1 MGVSR
6 FFRPKYMATIGSF
19 IIIFLITFLVFLLYR
34 NIFENISL
42 EFIIFLTFLSVTVMG
57 LFLFNMGVEL
67 LPNDLAFFSV
77 SLFFIYLIFW
87 LGGKIVRKKESTKI
101 SWLDGLVDNIYKN
114 REEIFKKIDEEENLE
129 GYFYLKVEYE
139 KGNVK
144 SEKFQKEYR
153 KFYSMQLFGFTREF
167 YNKYFQFLEEAET
180 DLRKILK
187 ELSEIKNKNGKK
199 SVQLAFAT
207 KIIHFVDNDLPLYNS
222 MVGRVFNLT
231 LAKGT
236 IEEKIDSSMEIY
248 EKLKSYHR
256 ALSNREKI
264 KETMTEFR
272 EKSSLQKGILSDRK
286 LLDFLIKGSQ
296 NL

>member
-1 MGVSR
+1 VGVSR

>member
-1 MGVSR
+1 
-6 FFRPKYMATIGSF
+6 MATIGSF